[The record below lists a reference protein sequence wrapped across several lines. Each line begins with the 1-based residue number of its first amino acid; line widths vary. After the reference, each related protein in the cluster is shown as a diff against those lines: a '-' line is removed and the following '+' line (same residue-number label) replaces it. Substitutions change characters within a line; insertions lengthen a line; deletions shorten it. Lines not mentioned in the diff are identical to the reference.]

1 MESAIAYTDLS
12 DATAAGQALGRQIT
26 SSLHGTADAIMVFAA
41 PGYAHASLL
50 ETIRAGH
57 PSALL
62 VGASSAGEFTHERHG
77 QGAACA
83 LALKSDDVHFAIGVG
98 RDLHVSPALAAR
110 QIVSTFRGSERPTLH
125 RAALVL
131 TDALSGH
138 APGLIHELMIATDAQ
153 YQFFGGGAGDNAQF
167 VRTVV
172 FNGTEVLAD
181 AAVALEILS
190 PRPLGVGVGHGWA
203 TAGSALRVTEA
214 DGLKLRSLNGF
225 PAVQAFE
232 AHAEITGQSFDP
244 QAPLPFFLHNILGI
258 ETPSGHQLRMPFS
271 VDATGAVHCAAEVP
285 LGSRVRIMHSSLQ
298 ASLQAAERATAAAIA
313 NLGGQSPGVA
323 LFFDCAATRARI
335 GDAYTMELE
344 AVRSTL
350 PAIPMIGCVTHGQIA
365 RSDGQFDGFHNCTA
379 LVCVLPA

>member
-1 MESAIAYTDLS
+1 MQSATAYTELTDP
-12 DATAAGQALGRQIT
+12 AAAGHALGRQIT
-26 SSLHGTADAIMVFAA
+26 SVLDGPPDAIMVFAA
-41 PGYAHASLL
+41 PSYAHAKLL
-50 ETIRAGH
+50 EALRAEH

-62 VGASSAGEFTHERHG
+62 VGSSSAGEFTHQQHG

-83 LALKSDDVHFAIGVG
+83 LALRSDHVHFAIGVG

-110 QIVSTFRGSERPTLH
+110 QIVSTFRGPDTPSLH

-131 TDALSGH
+131 TDALAGH
-138 APGLIHELMIATDAQ
+138 APGLVHELMIATDAQ

-172 FNGTEVLAD
+172 FNGTEVLSD

-203 TAGSALRVTEA
+203 TAAEALRVTDA
-214 DGLKLRSLNGF
+214 DGLRLRSLNGF
-225 PAVQAFE
+225 PAIQAFE
-232 AHAEITGQSFDP
+232 AHAEVTGQSFDP

-258 ETPSGHQLRMPFS
+258 ETPTGHLLRMPLA
-271 VDATGAVHCAAEVP
+271 VDATGAIQCAAEVP
-285 LGSRVRIMHSSLQ
+285 VGSRVRIMRSTLE
-298 ASLQAAERATAAAIA
+298 ASLRAAERATAAALA
-313 NLGGQSPGVA
+313 NLGGQRPGVA

-350 PAIPMIGCVTHGQIA
+350 PAVPMIGCVTHGQIA